1 MPNTKKP
8 LVLVVDDNPLNREL
22 AKALLDCLGFRSVEA
37 VDGFD
42 ALKKYQACEPVAVLM
57 DFTMPNLGGLEA
69 LKQLR
74 ELELHLGRKRVPVV
88 ILTERRRRAAVH
100 QLLPPGRLHPH
111 LARAYE
117 REQSP
122 AAKDAIAQILTNS
135 RMCAE
140 GHRPICQDTGIVNVF
155 LKIGMD
161 VRWDGFATM
170 GVEDMVNEGVRRAY
184 N

>member
-88 ILTERRRRAAVH
+88 ILTASEASR
-100 QLLPPGRLHPH
+100 QPNDWRLAGGDGALSKPLRYEH
-111 LARAYE
+111 LCNVLMPLIASQHSHESRHHEKLAY
-117 REQSP
+117 
-122 AAKDAIAQILTNS
+122 K
-135 RMCAE
+135 
-140 GHRPICQDTGIVNVF
+140 G
-155 LKIGMD
+155 
-161 VRWDGFATM
+161 
-170 GVEDMVNEGVRRAY
+170 
-184 N
+184 